1 MKQNAL
7 PCVTCITG
15 TVQWYIYNDIVWPSP
30 KRSQPEYN
38 KMYNT
43 TINPKILYS
52 ISITFSSTCPQEHS
66 KKHFK
71 WLVND
76 SNHLSISVQHISLR
90 LCLNQACCFCIAV
103 PLCWTTPR
111 HALLCSPGHAGTLI
125 HLECHLLDMLVR
137 HRVRFSNDS
146 KQLNKTLPALLE
158 NQLGLRSWMINQRD
172 VKSCPAPSP
181 AFNVSHRLPQP
192 I

>member
-1 MKQNAL
+1 MAPWTNSSRWSKMHYHASPAL
-7 PCVTCITG
+7 P
-15 TVQWYIYNDIVWPSP
+15 VQYNDIFAMTEFGLPGTP
-30 KRSQPEYN
+30 KRSQLE
-38 KMYNT
+38 YNT
-43 TINPKILYS
+43 TMNPKVLHS
-52 ISITFSSTCPQEHS
+52 ISITFSSTCPQKHS

-76 SNHLSISVQHISLR
+76 SNHLCISVQHISLR

-158 NQLGLRSWMINQRD
+158 LILDLRW
-172 VKSCPAPSP
+172 
-181 AFNVSHRLPQP
+181 
-192 I
+192 